1 MHVTSTNFIST
12 NFNFLF
18 RKCLFALSF
27 AQKSTRRQFC
37 DFHNKEEYEMFFC
50 QFLEYAMWKKGYYND
65 AFFEVFYL
73 RVRIGGK
80 VLNLLTVKGTPRTIV
95 PH

>member
-1 MHVTSTNFIST
+1 M
-12 NFNFLF
+12 
-18 RKCLFALSF
+18 KCLIALSF

-37 DFHNKEEYEMFFC
+37 DFHNQEEYEMFSVS
-50 QFLEYAMWKKGYYND
+50 FLEYAMWKKGYYND

>member
-1 MHVTSTNFIST
+1 
-12 NFNFLF
+12 
-18 RKCLFALSF
+18 
-27 AQKSTRRQFC
+27 
-37 DFHNKEEYEMFFC
+37 MFSVS
-50 QFLEYAMWKKGYYND
+50 FLEYAMWKKGYYND

-95 PH
+95 PHYKLQ